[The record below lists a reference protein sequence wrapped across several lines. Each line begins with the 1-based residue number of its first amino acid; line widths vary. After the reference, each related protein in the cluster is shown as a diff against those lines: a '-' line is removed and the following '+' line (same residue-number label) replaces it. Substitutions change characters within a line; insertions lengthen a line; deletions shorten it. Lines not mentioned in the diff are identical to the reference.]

1 MFDQLPL
8 PGVSEPI
15 SVSSARILLQ
25 DRDREKPD
33 DIGFDHNKQMLRLFF
48 YSFLFWLSVMTDYS
62 EVSESHQQMLRM
74 SPVT

>member
-1 MFDQLPL
+1 MDMLFENQFNFNFLFDQLPL

-33 DIGFDHNKQMLRLFF
+33 DIGFDHNKQMLRLFLYF
-48 YSFLFWLSVMTDYS
+48 SSLAYQL
-62 EVSESHQQMLRM
+62 
-74 SPVT
+74 